1 MNKKKR
7 YNRIPTNSP
16 IFNTYLL
23 ERFMKKNLFKQVV
36 VLLLVATMAMMSVG
50 CYGSFNLTK
59 KVYNWNGS
67 LGNKW
72 VVEVVFLACYVVPV
86 YGIAGFIDVVILNS
100 IEFWTGSNPMAAKL
114 NSDDGTTVTFNQ
126 EKNEMTISYAGK
138 SFTISREEGKST
150 VKDAEGN
157 ILAFAVS
164 DANGNMNIVDVN
176 GKVLSTYSSE
186 EVSSMIASK

>member
-1 MNKKKR
+1 
-7 YNRIPTNSP
+7 
-16 IFNTYLL
+16 
-23 ERFMKKNLFKQVV
+23 MKKNLFKQVV
-36 VLLLVATMAMMSVG
+36 VLFLVATMAMMSVG
-50 CYGSFNLTK
+50 CYGSFALTK

-72 VVEVVFLACYVVPV
+72 VVEVVFLACNIIPV
-86 YGIAGFIDVVILNS
+86 YGIAGFADAVILNS
-100 IEFWTGSNPMAAKL
+100 VEFWTGKNPMTAKI
-114 NSDDGTTVTFNQ
+114 NSEDGTTVTFNQ

-164 DANGNMNIVDVN
+164 DANGNMNIVDVH

-186 EVSSMIASK
+186 EVSSMLAMK

>member
-1 MNKKKR
+1 
-7 YNRIPTNSP
+7 
-16 IFNTYLL
+16 
-23 ERFMKKNLFKQVV
+23 MKKNLFKQVV
-36 VLLLVATMAMMSVG
+36 VLLLIATMAVMSVG

-72 VVEVVFLACYVVPV
+72 VVEVVFLVCNVLPV
-86 YGIAGFIDVVILNS
+86 YGIAGFADVIILNTV
-100 IEFWTGSNPMAAKL
+100 EFWTGTNPMAAKV
-114 NSDDGTTVTFNQ
+114 SSEDGTTVTFNQ

-150 VKDAEGN
+150 VKDSEGN

-176 GKVLSTYSSE
+176 GKVLSSYTSE
-186 EVSSMIASK
+186 EVSTMLASK

>member
-1 MNKKKR
+1 MNK
-7 YNRIPTNSP
+7 
-16 IFNTYLL
+16 
-23 ERFMKKNLFKQVV
+23 LFKQIVV
-36 VLLLVATMAMMSVG
+36 AVMISTMALMSVG

-86 YGIAGFIDVVILNS
+86 YGIAGFIDTVILNS
-100 IEFWTGSNPMAAKL
+100 IEFWTGSNPVASKVS
-114 NSDDGTTVTFNQ
+114 SDDGTTVSFNQ

-138 SFTISREEGKST
+138 SFTISREDGKSA
-150 VKDAEGN
+150 VKDAEGK
-157 ILAFAVS
+157 ILAYAVS

-176 GKVLSTYSSE
+176 GNVLSSYSNA
-186 EVSSMIASK
+186 EVTSMVASK